1 MKLADIDYNIYKNAI
16 NIYLDIAYPL
26 GVKEYNFCYKI
37 IKSLKE
43 AQTLNEI
50 IPFFEEQRISMD
62 VNLEIRK
69 CTVRLGS
76 EKYPFIKLV
85 LQEAEAI
92 GDAGF
97 FVDRHTEYLALA
109 SSSKSFD
116 EEKRIKEYTRDL
128 KQRIEDEFDKRGI
141 PTYRSIIREFTK
153 RLINL
158 KGSIE
163 IKRNN
168 IKVLLVDDDKD
179 VLELDKLSLE
189 ILGYTVSLAENG
201 EDAIKKVKNEDNDIM
216 MLDMLMPTISGFE
229 VINRVSKDIPIIVLS
244 SLSDEMSKKICLDG
258 GAKAII
264 TKPVETYILDDYI
277 KKVLKENKELKKA

>member
-1 MKLADIDYNIYKNAI
+1 LKIEDITFDVYKKAI
-16 NIYLDIAYPL
+16 NIYLNIAYPN

-37 IKSLKE
+37 IKSLREALTLKE
-43 AQTLNEI
+43 ITSI
-50 IPFFEEQRISMD
+50 FEEQKISMD
-62 VNLEIRK
+62 IDFEIRRYI
-69 CTVRLGS
+69 VRLGS

-85 LQEAEAI
+85 LQEAEVS
-92 GDAGF
+92 GDFGF
-97 FVDRHTEYLALA
+97 YVDRHTEYLALA

-116 EEKRIKEYTRDL
+116 EEKKIKEYTKGL
-128 KQRIEDEFDKRGI
+128 KQRIEEEYDKQRI
-141 PTYRSIIREFTK
+141 PTYKQIIKKFTQ
-153 RLINL
+153 RLSNI
-158 KGSIE
+158 KTSIE
-163 IKRNN
+163 INKNG

-189 ILGYTVSLAENG
+189 ILGYTVSIAENG
-201 EDAIKKVKNEDNDIM
+201 EEAICKVKHESNDIM

-277 KKVLKENKELKKA
+277 KKVLKEDK

>member
-1 MKLADIDYNIYKNAI
+1 MKLEDIDYNLYKKTI

-37 IKSLKE
+37 IKSLNE
-43 AQTLNEI
+43 AKTLEEI
-50 IPFFEEQRISMD
+50 APFFEEQRISMD
-62 VNLEIRK
+62 VNFEIRK
-69 CTVRLGS
+69 YIVRLGS

-85 LQEAEAI
+85 LQEAEAV
-92 GDAGF
+92 GDFGF

-109 SSSKSFD
+109 SSSKTFD

-128 KQRIEDEFDKRGI
+128 KQRIEDAFDKNGI
-141 PTYRSIIREFTK
+141 PTYRNIIREFTK
-153 RLINL
+153 RLFNL
-158 KGSIE
+158 KSSIE
-163 IKRNN
+163 IKKNG

-201 EDAIKKVKNEDNDIM
+201 EAAIEKVKEGGNDIM

-277 KKVLKENKELKKA
+277 KKVLKKKELKQI